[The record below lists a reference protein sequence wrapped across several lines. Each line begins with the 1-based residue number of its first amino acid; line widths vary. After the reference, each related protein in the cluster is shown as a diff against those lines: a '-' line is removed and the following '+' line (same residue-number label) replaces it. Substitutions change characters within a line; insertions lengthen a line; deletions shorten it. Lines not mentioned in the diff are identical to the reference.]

1 MSLPSRKKS
10 RRAAVTVEF
19 AFVFPV
25 FLIFLFAGVEMARLN
40 MLRHAA
46 DNAAYESARH
56 GIVPGA
62 SVAEVEQ
69 KAQEYLSSV
78 KVTNGGVTVTPN
90 PITEATTDVTVT
102 VAVPLDGNSWVT
114 PQFTKNAT
122 IQASS
127 TLRAERYRGIQP
139 VTPAP

>member
-1 MSLPSRKKS
+1 MSLLSRKTA

-46 DNAAYESARH
+46 DNAAYESARY

-62 SVAEVEQ
+62 TVAEVEQ
-69 KAQEYLSSV
+69 KAHEYLGSV
-78 KVTNGGVTVTPN
+78 KVTNGNITVNPD
-90 PITEATTDVTVT
+90 PITEDTVDLTVT
-102 VAVPLDGNSWVT
+102 VSVPLDGNAWIS
-114 PQFTKNAT
+114 PQFMSEAA
-122 IQASS
+122 IQATS
-127 TLRAERYRGIQP
+127 TLRAERYRGIQSI
-139 VTPAP
+139 TP